1 MDERERFSGL
11 AAGACL
17 YLWPASPAV
26 ELAVRNALEGEFAL
40 RRSSSAWVISTDRA
54 GLTRALERLRGA
66 VAAGERERTRA
77 LLVPECG
84 GIGTDAIP
92 LVRTLD
98 ELLEEHLDDSAFRVL
113 DEGRMTIHFQPIVD
127 AAFPR
132 RVFGWEALLRI
143 PTKTG
148 APGSPAEIIRSAR
161 RQGLTMRLNLAIVST
176 AAAEAVRLGLD
187 GMLFLN
193 LDPAVL
199 VESLLP
205 AEVMEALVLEAG
217 LEPSSIVL
225 ELLET
230 LAAPDEEVLKSIL
243 EPYRRVGFRIAID
256 DLGAGHSSLN
266 LMHMVRPDLVKLDMS
281 MVRGLDTDA
290 YKATLVGQLIELAH
304 SLGAA
309 VVVEGIETRPELE
322 WIQAQRADYAQGW
335 LIGRPSNP
343 PSPPDPS
350 L

>member
-1 MDERERFSGL
+1 MDERDLRS
-11 AAGACL
+11 AVPAGACL
-17 YLWPASPAV
+17 YLWPASPAA
-26 ELAVRNALEGEFAL
+26 ELAIRRALEPGLPL
-40 RRSSSAWVISTDRA
+40 RRSSSALVLSADDEGIRLA
-54 GLTRALERLRGA
+54 FERLRNA
-66 VAAGERERTRA
+66 VTGNDREKTRA
-77 LLVPECG
+77 LLIPGCTR
-84 GIGTDAIP
+84 IGTDAIP

-98 ELLEEHLDDSAFRVL
+98 EMLEDHLAESAFRVL
-113 DEGRMTIHFQPIVD
+113 DERRMEIHFQPIVD
-127 AAFPR
+127 ASFPT

-143 PTKTG
+143 PTSDG
-148 APGSPAEIIRSAR
+148 VAGSPAEVIRSAR
-161 RQGLTMRLNLAIVST
+161 RHGLTMRLNLAIVST
-176 AAAEAVRLGLD
+176 AVAEAVRLGLE
-187 GMLFLN
+187 GKLFLN

-205 AEVMEALVLEAG
+205 AEVMEALVLEGG
-217 LEPSSIVL
+217 LEPRRIVL

-243 EPYRRVGFRIAID
+243 EPYRRVGFGIAID

-266 LMHMVRPDLVKLDMS
+266 LMHMVRPDLVKLDMA
-281 MVRGLDTDA
+281 MVRGLDTDR

-322 WIQAQRADYAQGW
+322 WVQAQRADYAQGW
-335 LIGRPSNP
+335 LIARPANP
-343 PSPPDPS
+343 PTPPDPS